1 MQIGSSVV
9 CVYVRCVGSRSTS
22 GPRPRACS
30 LAGFQ
35 AASAGLRG
43 CDSFP
48 RLSLAAVRAI
58 LCFGDQRDLGL
69 VVCPNRKIEVVVI

>member
-22 GPRPRACS
+22 GPRPRASS

-43 CDSFP
+43 CDRS
-48 RLSLAAVRAI
+48 LGLAAVRAI
-58 LCFGDQRDLGL
+58 LSLLRAILCF
-69 VVCPNRKIEVVVI
+69 VPTRKIDLFSKTKP